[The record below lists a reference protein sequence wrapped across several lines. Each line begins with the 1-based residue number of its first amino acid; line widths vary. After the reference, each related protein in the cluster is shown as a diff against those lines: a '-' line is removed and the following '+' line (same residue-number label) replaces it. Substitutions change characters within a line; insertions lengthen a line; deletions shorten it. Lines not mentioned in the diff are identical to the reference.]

1 MVKFSTDDKSTSL
14 ISNDY
19 HTTASAEFEQES
31 LPHASDHSSSDC
43 SYSSDTNMHP
53 RDRSSVRTNGSVLK
67 KPFILMISGIILGMF
82 MPKNEDL
89 PTPYYR
95 YISSVLG
102 YTYFLCWSISFYPQI
117 ILNHRNKSTF
127 GLSSDFTILNVV
139 GFLCYSFYNAC
150 LFWVDSVKEQ
160 YRQRNGE
167 ISTVQSNDVA
177 FAFHALLLS
186 SITMAQ
192 VLYFRTYSN
201 NFTTNSMNV
210 RERSSSGT
218 NVMTLFS
225 PLTKYFLLLAILVSV
240 PFAILVYRE
249 AYNLQFLDFLY
260 LLSSIKLTITIIKY
274 IPQVLLNYNRKSTE
288 GWNVWNVL
296 LDFSGGMLSLLQL
309 VLDCVDLGDWTG
321 ITGNWAKFGLSFV
334 SITFDIVFMLQHVV
348 LYPIHN
354 VSSDRSS
361 SSTSTNR
368 RPEEE
373 LLV

>member
-1 MVKFSTDDKSTSL
+1 
-14 ISNDY
+14 
-19 HTTASAEFEQES
+19 
-31 LPHASDHSSSDC
+31 
-43 SYSSDTNMHP
+43 
-53 RDRSSVRTNGSVLK
+53 
-67 KPFILMISGIILGMF
+67 
-82 MPKNEDL
+82 
-89 PTPYYR
+89 
-95 YISSVLG
+95 
-102 YTYFLCWSISFYPQI
+102 
-117 ILNHRNKSTF
+117 
-127 GLSSDFTILNVV
+127 
-139 GFLCYSFYNAC
+139 
-150 LFWVDSVKEQ
+150 
-160 YRQRNGE
+160 
-167 ISTVQSNDVA
+167 
-177 FAFHALLLS
+177 
-186 SITMAQ
+186 MAQ